1 MEKHVTS
8 PTKRGIGDQVG
19 PALICCRNSFSSCT
33 GGKATSDD
41 LHRKDWDGSSPQAGP
56 GGSSP
61 TVLPSRR
68 GALLDVD
75 RRSILDA
82 DQHRHYAHSPC
93 HSECDAHCNLAPS
106 CGTAELYRTQPLA
119 DPSHPSGPP
128 GAVRQPNRAMN
139 LCDRR
144 DPASRSDKVH
154 PSHQISWRKVAKAN
168 GPLRL
173 VFWAAFSLTD
183 RRSA

>member
-1 MEKHVTS
+1 MQRV
-8 PTKRGIGDQVG
+8 PQRGELAIKLDPPSFVVETPFHRALVERQPVMICIERIGMVRPRRLVRAAPPQLSFR
-19 PALICCRNSFSSCT
+19 PA
-33 GGKATSDD
+33 GG
-41 LHRKDWDGSSPQAGP
+41 
-56 GGSSP
+56 
-61 TVLPSRR
+61 
-68 GALLDVD
+68 LLDVD
-75 RRSILDA
+75 RRSVLDA

-93 HSECDAHCNLAPS
+93 HSECDAHCKLAPN